1 MGAYV
6 LGIGVSAVDIIG
18 KTWGFPEPD
27 GYSLLLEYDRQVGGI
42 VSNALV
48 ALARLGVPTKWLG
61 KVGDDEFGQV
71 ILDDMRREGV
81 ELEVE
86 TDAVNPSPLS
96 LIIVD
101 SQTGARSINFRP
113 GCSFSYGADVPRHV
127 LEGAEM
133 IHLDGF
139 FPDAALQAAEFGR
152 SSGKTVSLDAGM
164 MFPELDELVK
174 DVDVFIP
181 NVFVARELSGEDLP
195 ADCLRKLGEMGPR
208 TVVITM
214 GAEGSLGNEG
224 AETVRLEA
232 AEVDVVDTT
241 GCGDAYHGAFLY
253 GELRGWDLRSK
264 MLFASAYAALKATRL
279 GGRKGLPVLAE
290 MKEFL
295 RDLAIDLSID

>member
-1 MGAYV
+1 MCAYV

-61 KVGDDEFGQV
+61 KVGDDEFGRI

-86 TDAVNPSPLS
+86 TDPVNPSPLS

-139 FPDAALQAAEFGR
+139 FPDAAFQAAEFGR

-164 MFPELDELVK
+164 MFPELGELVK

-181 NVFVARELSGEDLP
+181 NVSVARELSGEGLP

-214 GAEGSLGNEG
+214 GEEGSLGREG
-224 AETVRLEA
+224 AETVRLDA
-232 AEVDVVDTT
+232 VEVDVVDTT

-253 GELRGWDLRSK
+253 GELKGWDLRSK
-264 MLFASAYAALKATRL
+264 MLFAGAYAALKATRL

-290 MKEFL
+290 MKGFL
-295 RDLAIDLSID
+295 RDLAIELAID